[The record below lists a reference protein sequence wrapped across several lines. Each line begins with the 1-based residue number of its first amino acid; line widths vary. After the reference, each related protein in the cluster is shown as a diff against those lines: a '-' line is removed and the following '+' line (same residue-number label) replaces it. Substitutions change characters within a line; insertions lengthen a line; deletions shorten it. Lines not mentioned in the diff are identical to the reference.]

1 MGALSVSEEDGKA
14 AVIAIHDINIAS
26 RFSDRIILL
35 HEGEIIS
42 NGKPSDV
49 LTPENIELVFEVT
62 SRQVMGEDG
71 ILRIVINDEISR
83 EK

>member
-1 MGALSVSEEDGKA
+1 M
-14 AVIAIHDINIAS
+14 
-26 RFSDRIILL
+26 LL
-35 HEGEIIS
+35 HEGKIIS

-71 ILRIVINDEISR
+71 ILRIVINDEITR
-83 EK
+83 E